1 MVKPLPSALTISSS
15 AWSIGREGPATG
27 VSVGVAL
34 GDGWGIGE
42 AEGVATGDGEI
53 AGEGRAGDTG
63 VTGLLPPPQA
73 RANATVAS

>member
-1 MVKPLPSALTISSS
+1 LKEMMLRFSRRRHPISDEELN
-15 AWSIGREGPATG
+15 AY
-27 VSVGVAL
+27 V
-34 GDGWGIGE
+34 
-42 AEGVATGDGEI
+42 DGEI

>member
-1 MVKPLPSALTISSS
+1 M
-15 AWSIGREGPATG
+15 
-27 VSVGVAL
+27 GVAL